1 MRRIESLWLPDDI
14 KNVWMITFEVQKIA
28 SMGGLGNAVYNIA
41 KRLSERGINVTVFM
55 PSHGRHLNDY
65 YRSFL
70 KLRSIDIVIEGNRK
84 GIDNNYYPYKI
95 GFEEGNLENFKI
107 ILVKGLDYNTGRIL
121 DSWNIYDN
129 VMEKSSLLTRGL
141 EGYVLHNIDKL
152 PDLIHAHDWHAVIPA
167 IRIKQLLE
175 ERRVIIPVLYTIH
188 LLNQVGAP
196 WHYASQDWS
205 GIEDC
210 YHYVWMVSRHNLYK
224 YSYVWDSLSNGY
236 IEKFGCYEVDM
247 ISTVSYSYLTFD
259 VYNFVGNWIANKS
272 CITYNGTD
280 WSLEEVENKAVQLY
294 GTKDRRELRKKLLS
308 ALHTLRIIP
317 DDYTSGNILWN
328 NRSRIGLRDD
338 WTYEDLEDGPLIL
351 FTGRV
356 VYQKGLDL
364 LLRAMKLVVNEVNNA
379 RLLIFGIPAKD
390 YGLLWDIIERTAEI
404 KDNVRLILGKI
415 DSELYK
421 LYHYASSLLAVP
433 SRWEPFGINAVEAM
447 AVGLPVVAY
456 AVGGLRET
464 IIDIRENPDQGTGF
478 LVKPESID
486 ELAKNIKISI
496 YLSEAADNNDTSLLS
511 KIQDLKINDS
521 TYWNKVRIN
530 AANRV
535 KMKFRWEV
543 VINSLIECY
552 KRALEMAKYR
562 ALASF

>member
-1 MRRIESLWLPDDI
+1 
-14 KNVWMITFEVQKIA
+14 
-28 SMGGLGNAVYNIA
+28 
-41 KRLSERGINVTVFM
+41 
-55 PSHGRHLNDY
+55 
-65 YRSFL
+65 
-70 KLRSIDIVIEGNRK
+70 
-84 GIDNNYYPYKI
+84 
-95 GFEEGNLENFKI
+95 
-107 ILVKGLDYNTGRIL
+107 
-121 DSWNIYDN
+121 
-129 VMEKSSLLTRGL
+129 
-141 EGYVLHNIDKL
+141 
-152 PDLIHAHDWHAVIPA
+152 
-167 IRIKQLLE
+167 
-175 ERRVIIPVLYTIH
+175 
-188 LLNQVGAP
+188 
-196 WHYASQDWS
+196 
-205 GIEDC
+205 
-210 YHYVWMVSRHNLYK
+210 
-224 YSYVWDSLSNGY
+224 
-236 IEKFGCYEVDM
+236 
-247 ISTVSYSYLTFD
+247 

-280 WSLEEVENKAVQLY
+280 WSVEEAENKVVQLY

-338 WTYEDLEDGPLIL
+338 WTYEDLGDGPLIL

-364 LLRAMKLVVNEVNNA
+364 LLRAMKLVVNEINNA

-404 KDNVRLILGKI
+404 KDNVRLILGKV

-496 YLSEAADNNDTSLLS
+496 YLSEAADNNDISLLS

>member
-1 MRRIESLWLPDDI
+1 
-14 KNVWMITFEVQKIA
+14 
-28 SMGGLGNAVYNIA
+28 
-41 KRLSERGINVTVFM
+41 
-55 PSHGRHLNDY
+55 
-65 YRSFL
+65 
-70 KLRSIDIVIEGNRK
+70 
-84 GIDNNYYPYKI
+84 
-95 GFEEGNLENFKI
+95 
-107 ILVKGLDYNTGRIL
+107 
-121 DSWNIYDN
+121 
-129 VMEKSSLLTRGL
+129 
-141 EGYVLHNIDKL
+141 L

-236 IEKFGCYEVDM
+236 IEKFGCYEADM

-280 WSLEEVENKAVQLY
+280 WSVEEAENKVVQLY

-338 WTYEDLEDGPLIL
+338 WTYEDLGDGPLIL

-364 LLRAMKLVVNEVNNA
+364 LLRAMKLVVNEINNA

-404 KDNVRLILGKI
+404 KDNVRLILGKV

-496 YLSEAADNNDTSLLS
+496 YLSEAADNNDISLLS